1 MAETWGEN
9 MSQADHLFARL
20 QLARKDFLLD
30 VEFELRPDRI
40 CALFGP
46 SGSGKT
52 SILRALAGL
61 ERKASGEVIVNGNI
75 WQNAH
80 TNLPPHQRALGYVFQ
95 EASLLPHLTVQQNL
109 EYGWKRNKPQ
119 SGVASASAQTARSD
133 FAATV
138 SWLGLQDMLERKPQ
152 QLSGGEQQRVAL
164 GRALL
169 SRPQLLLMDE
179 AISSLDAA
187 SKQEIVPWLKQ
198 VQQQWHIPMLYV
210 THAMDEVLQLA
221 DEVILLERG
230 KIRAQRPLA
239 EALTCLDLPFAHS
252 LDAESLIVASVRA
265 CEERFL
271 LVQLDSAF
279 GPLSMVHPPL
289 PPGQQVQL
297 RIRARDVSITR
308 HATPESSI
316 LNIFPVQIRQIEL
329 DHPGQVLLLLHAQSA
344 PGAAH
349 RHGQADTLL
358 LARITA
364 KSAHLLDLQVGQQV
378 FAQIKG
384 VALVK

>member
-1 MAETWGEN
+1 MNESAT
-9 MSQADHLFARL
+9 ARL
-20 QLARKDFLLD
+20 HLARKDFVLD
-30 VEFELRPDRI
+30 VQFELRPDRI

-61 ERKASGEVIVNGNI
+61 EPGVSGEVIVNGKL
-75 WQNAH
+75 WQNAQ
-80 TNLPPHQRALGYVFQ
+80 TSLPTHQRPLAYVFQ

-109 EYGWKRNKPQ
+109 EYGWKRAWPRDK
-119 SGVASASAQTARSD
+119 AQREA

-138 SWLGLQDMLERKPQ
+138 AWLGLQGMLGRKPQ

-210 THAMDEVLQLA
+210 THAMEEVLQLA
-221 DEVILLERG
+221 DDVILLERG

-239 EALTCLDLPFAHS
+239 EALTSLDLPFAHS

-265 CEERFL
+265 CEEAFR

-289 PPGQQVQL
+289 PLGQQVQL

-316 LNIFPVQIRQIEL
+316 LNIFPVQIRQIEF
-329 DHPGQVLLLLHAQSA
+329 DHPGQVLLLLHAQNA
-344 PGAAH
+344 PGVAH
-349 RHGQADTLL
+349 RHGQPDTLL